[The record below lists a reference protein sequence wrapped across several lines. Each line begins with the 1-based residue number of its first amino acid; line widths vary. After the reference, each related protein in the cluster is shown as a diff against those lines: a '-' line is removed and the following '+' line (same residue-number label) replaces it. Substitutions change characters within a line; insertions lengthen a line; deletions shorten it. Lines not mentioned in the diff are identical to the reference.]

1 MRLDVTRNI
10 YLQEEDIWK
19 SPHSVQEEVPSTSG
33 VNMNTSNYLDHTPT
47 NTISRITNN
56 NWTDLPTMLT
66 AMGLEKYISLFMSH
80 EVDLATFPS
89 LTDRDLIEMGITAL
103 GARRKMLL
111 MISGKDFVFSCKE
124 LLKTKDTT
132 STTTY

>member
-1 MRLDVTRNI
+1 
-10 YLQEEDIWK
+10 
-19 SPHSVQEEVPSTSG
+19 
-33 VNMNTSNYLDHTPT
+33 
-47 NTISRITNN
+47 
-56 NWTDLPTMLT
+56 MLT

-111 MISGKDFVFSCKE
+111 IISGKKFSFCQPGI
-124 LLKTKDTT
+124 LIY
-132 STTTY
+132 S